1 MCLAITAR
9 TLSCLHLVPELLDS
23 QLIKVKV
30 TVQKN
35 KLNLRVS
42 VSFTDTD
49 FRVHFSHVETH
60 RQLGGS
66 G

>member
-1 MCLAITAR
+1 MCLAIIAR

-30 TVQKN
+30 TVQNN

-49 FRVHFSHVETH
+49 SMYIFPT
-60 RQLGGS
+60 
-66 G
+66 

>member
-9 TLSCLHLVPELLDS
+9 TLSCLHLLPELLDS
-23 QLIKVKV
+23 QLIKGKV
-30 TVQKN
+30 AVQKN

-49 FRVHFSHVETH
+49 SMYIFPHVETH

>member
-9 TLSCLHLVPELLDS
+9 SLSCLHLLPELLDS
-23 QLIKVKV
+23 QLIKGKV
-30 TVQKN
+30 AVQKN

-49 FRVHFSHVETH
+49 SMYIFPT
-60 RQLGGS
+60 
-66 G
+66 